1 MRLSHN
7 MIYKNNLNSILNN
20 QQEVNKA
27 QQQVTTQKRVL
38 SASDD
43 PSAMARALLYTDK
56 IKVNEQ
62 YSKNTAMLNS
72 RLETQESIL
81 DNIKDSLLRANQ
93 LTIQAGS
100 GSLSASDKKA
110 ISEEI
115 NTITAAVFSWM
126 NSKSEDGRYIFSGYQ
141 DNTQTYS
148 YDNTQNKYVYNG
160 DQGQHKIKVADTVEI
175 PSSDNGFEV
184 FEKVDKRLNIDY
196 SSIAPATSSVYV
208 NTQNIFDDFHKNN
221 YNADPTAPPTAN
233 TITINVTS
241 ATTFDVVQGGSII
254 QSGTFA
260 GGNNFNVSGMN
271 ISFTGAAPTS
281 LSFDL
286 EPPKHQNVLNT
297 LDSLSK
303 ALNDPSLNNADY
315 QQELSDAVVG
325 LQNATNTI
333 SQTQARLGG
342 RYNTVQRVIS
352 ANQAL
357 DINNKLNKA
366 ELVEIDMAEAITEL
380 TKHET
385 ALQASQAT
393 FGRLSNLSLL
403 DYIR

>member
-1 MRLSHN
+1 
-7 MIYKNNLNSILNN
+7 
-20 QQEVNKA
+20 
-27 QQQVTTQKRVL
+27 
-38 SASDD
+38 
-43 PSAMARALLYTDK
+43 MARSLLYTDK

-100 GSLSASDKKA
+100 GSLSESDKKA

-115 NTITAAVFSWM
+115 NTITTAVFSWM

-148 YDNTQNKYVYNG
+148 FDNAQNKYVYNG

-184 FEKVDKRLNIDY
+184 FEKVDKRLNIDD
-196 SSIAPATSSVYV
+196 SSITPPTSSVYV

-221 YNADPTAPPTAN
+221 YNADPTAPATAN

-254 QSGTFA
+254 QSGTFS
-260 GGNNFNVSGMN
+260 GGNSFNVSGMD

-286 EPPKHQNVLNT
+286 EPPQHQNVLNT
-297 LDSLSK
+297 LDNLAK
-303 ALNDPSLNNADY
+303 ALNDPSLSNADY

-333 SQTQARLGG
+333 SQTQAGLGG

>member
-7 MIYKNNLNSILNN
+7 MIFKNNLNSILSN

-27 QQQVTTQKRVL
+27 QEQVTTQKRVL

-100 GSLSASDKKA
+100 GSLSESDKKA

-115 NTITAAVFSWM
+115 NTITTAVFSWM

-148 YDNTQNKYVYNG
+148 FDNAQNKYVYNG

-184 FEKVDKRLNIDY
+184 FEKVDKRLNIDD
-196 SSIAPATSSVYV
+196 SSITPPTSSVYV

-221 YNADPTAPPTAN
+221 YNADPTAPATAN
-233 TITINVTS
+233 T
-241 ATTFDVVQGGSII
+241 
-254 QSGTFA
+254 
-260 GGNNFNVSGMN
+260 
-271 ISFTGAAPTS
+271 
-281 LSFDL
+281 
-286 EPPKHQNVLNT
+286 
-297 LDSLSK
+297 
-303 ALNDPSLNNADY
+303 
-315 QQELSDAVVG
+315 
-325 LQNATNTI
+325 
-333 SQTQARLGG
+333 
-342 RYNTVQRVIS
+342 
-352 ANQAL
+352 
-357 DINNKLNKA
+357 
-366 ELVEIDMAEAITEL
+366 
-380 TKHET
+380 
-385 ALQASQAT
+385 
-393 FGRLSNLSLL
+393 
-403 DYIR
+403 

>member
-7 MIYKNNLNSILNN
+7 MIFKNNLSSILNN

-27 QQQVTTQKRVL
+27 QEQITTQKRVL

-43 PSAMARALLYTDK
+43 PSAMARAMLYGDK

-62 YSKNTAMLNS
+62 YSKNTTMLNS
-72 RLETQESIL
+72 RLETQESVL
-81 DNIKDSLLRANQ
+81 ENIKDSLFRANQ
-93 LTIQAGS
+93 LAIKAGNGAQSFSDRQAI
-100 GSLSASDKKA
+100 A
-110 ISEEI
+110 EEI
-115 NTITAAVFSWM
+115 DTITSAVFSWM

-148 YDNTQNKYVYNG
+148 YDNAQGKYVYNG
-160 DQGQHKIKVADTVEI
+160 DQGQHKIKVAEDVEI

-184 FEKVDKRLNIDY
+184 FEKVDKRLNIERAT
-196 SSIAPATSSVYV
+196 ITPATASVYV
-208 NTQNIFDDFHKNN
+208 NEQSVFDDFHNTN
-221 YNADPTAPPTAN
+221 YNADPTAAVTAN

-241 ATTFDVVQGGSII
+241 ATTFDVVQGGATI

-260 GGNNFNVSGMN
+260 GGNQFSVAGMD
-271 ISFTGAAPTS
+271 ITFAGSAPTS

-286 EPPKHQNVLNT
+286 APPEDDNVLNT
-297 LDSLSK
+297 LEALSA
-303 ALNDPSLNNADY
+303 ALNDETLSNADF
-315 QQELSDAVVG
+315 QQVLSDAVVG
-325 LQNATNTI
+325 LQNATNVV

-342 RYNTVQRVIS
+342 RYNTIQRVIS
-352 ANQAL
+352 ANEAL

-403 DYIR
+403 EYIR